1 MDKKSRKTGR
11 NGKGFGKLIADMRRA
26 KGFTQEALAENL
38 LTGRAISNLENRGE
52 LPDWLVFDMLVRRLG
67 ASTQLFMTMLS
78 EGEYEYLCW
87 KEDMLKKIEDG
98 SIRREDWDSEM
109 AHSREFHEAL
119 QGQFVEFWKGYM
131 QADFQLMV
139 RAIARTV
146 RGYPKP
152 LSEEQC
158 VSSEEIT
165 YMLLSMEKLLE
176 TRPQQWEKVR
186 AILVSIIR
194 YMEVN
199 ISEEERVNGYAKAVC
214 LYGDYIMDADAGTKL
229 ACYKKALELYRRQAV
244 VTGICDILRGLL
256 REGEMLEP
264 KERMEYE
271 QQLRAIEWVKREFQV
286 DEVSFAQ
293 RELTQEFCL
302 LHEVLGTYRQERGLK
317 IQDIERHVCSGKTYR
332 ALEKGKR
339 AAKKG
344 TYLSLADYMDIP
356 LGIYNTEI
364 ISDNYRDLAL
374 AGEIKNLLHR
384 QQDEAALLKLE
395 ELEMSLGD
403 KAHIE
408 QNEQFISSIR
418 YVMLFAAGEITLNE
432 YQEQIEKL
440 IRLTISEWNTDYKVH
455 FYTRREMTLVYY
467 EAGIF
472 RKRKEYDTALQL
484 LQVLWNQLEQS
495 RVSILHRSGEA
506 LLINTLWKDLL
517 TDVKDY
523 EGALE
528 KVKTGMKLSFAT
540 GRGAFLD
547 AYIFEMGWIANTRQ
561 KSLTQR
567 ERAKS
572 LDYFRNAIYVSRLFG
587 RTRSQK
593 IILNYCRRNGFN
605 LLL

>member
-26 KGFTQEALAENL
+26 KGFTQEALEENL

-199 ISEEERVNGYAKAVC
+199 ISEEERVNGYAKDVC
-214 LYGDYIMDADAGTKL
+214 LYGD
-229 ACYKKALELYRRQAV
+229 
-244 VTGICDILRGLL
+244 
-256 REGEMLEP
+256 
-264 KERMEYE
+264 
-271 QQLRAIEWVKREFQV
+271 
-286 DEVSFAQ
+286 
-293 RELTQEFCL
+293 
-302 LHEVLGTYRQERGLK
+302 
-317 IQDIERHVCSGKTYR
+317 
-332 ALEKGKR
+332 
-339 AAKKG
+339 
-344 TYLSLADYMDIP
+344 
-356 LGIYNTEI
+356 
-364 ISDNYRDLAL
+364 
-374 AGEIKNLLHR
+374 
-384 QQDEAALLKLE
+384 
-395 ELEMSLGD
+395 
-403 KAHIE
+403 
-408 QNEQFISSIR
+408 
-418 YVMLFAAGEITLNE
+418 
-432 YQEQIEKL
+432 
-440 IRLTISEWNTDYKVH
+440 
-455 FYTRREMTLVYY
+455 
-467 EAGIF
+467 
-472 RKRKEYDTALQL
+472 
-484 LQVLWNQLEQS
+484 
-495 RVSILHRSGEA
+495 
-506 LLINTLWKDLL
+506 
-517 TDVKDY
+517 
-523 EGALE
+523 
-528 KVKTGMKLSFAT
+528 
-540 GRGAFLD
+540 
-547 AYIFEMGWIANTRQ
+547 
-561 KSLTQR
+561 
-567 ERAKS
+567 
-572 LDYFRNAIYVSRLFG
+572 
-587 RTRSQK
+587 
-593 IILNYCRRNGFN
+593 
-605 LLL
+605 

>member
-11 NGKGFGKLIADMRRA
+11 NCKGFGKLIADMRRA

-317 IQDIERHVCSGKTYR
+317 IQDIERHACSGKTYR

-364 ISDNYRDLAL
+364 ISDNYRDLKL
-374 AGEIKNLLHR
+374 AREIKCLLHR
-384 QQDEAALLKLE
+384 QQDETALLKLE
-395 ELEMSLGD
+395 KLEKSLGD
-403 KAHIE
+403 KIWIE
-408 QNEQFISSIR
+408 QNMQFVFSIKNIIL
-418 YVMLFAAGEITLNE
+418 YEAGTITQIE
-432 YQEQIEKL
+432 YQERLEEL
-440 IRLTISEWNTDYKVH
+440 IRLTIPEWNIDYEVH
-455 FYTRREMTLVYY
+455 FYTPREMVLVYY
-467 EAGIF
+467 DAMLY
-472 RKRKEYDTALQL
+472 RKKEDYDTAIHL
-484 LQVLWNQLEQS
+484 LNMLWKQLERS
-495 RVSILHRSGEA
+495 RVSIAHRGNEA

-517 TDVKDY
+517 TDIKDY
-523 EGALE
+523 EGALD
-528 KVKTGMKLSFAT
+528 KVKIGMELSFAT
-540 GRGAFLD
+540 GRCAFLD
-547 AYIFEMGWIANTRQ
+547 EYIFEPGWIINDRHE
-561 KSLTQR
+561 SLTEK
-567 ERAKS
+567 ERIKC
-572 LDYFRNAIYVSRLFG
+572 LEYFRNAFYISRLFG
-587 RTRSQK
+587 RTESQK
-593 IILNYCRRNGFN
+593 IIRSYCKRKGFD
-605 LLL
+605 LF